1 MKTECDSNS
10 LEDLY
15 QFVMMMEREIVKLFG
30 RGLYVFGAKKAISTT
45 CDALVTAWKS
55 FPERRTSPSVAH
67 QTEENMDCKVST
79 YEPHITYIAIDKAS
93 RFAQFFAYL

>member
-1 MKTECDSNS
+1 MR
-10 LEDLY
+10 
-15 QFVMMMEREIVKLFG
+15 MEREIVKLFG